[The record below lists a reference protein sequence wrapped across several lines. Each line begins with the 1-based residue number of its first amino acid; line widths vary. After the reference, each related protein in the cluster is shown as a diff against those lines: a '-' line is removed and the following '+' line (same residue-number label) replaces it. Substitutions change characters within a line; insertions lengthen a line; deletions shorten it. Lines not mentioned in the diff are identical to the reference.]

1 MTMKQNYQNDKEIGI
16 ASQLVLASAS
26 PRRRELLAQ
35 IGLSPTV
42 MVADIDET
50 PQKREKPQPYALR
63 MASEK
68 VLKVRD
74 QNAET
79 VNHFVL
85 AGDTVVACGQ
95 RILPKTEDE
104 ASARACLAL
113 LSGRRHRVYG
123 GIALISPNGNL
134 RTRLVTSTVRFR
146 MLGQND
152 IDSYIATGEWHG
164 KAGGYAI
171 QGIAALFVQQISG
184 SYSNIVGFSLF
195 DVAAMLGGQGF
206 DVLQIPDMA

>member
-1 MTMKQNYQNDKEIGI
+1 MTLKQNYQNDKQIGI

-35 IGLSPTV
+35 IGLSPTI

-146 MLGQND
+146 LLGQND
-152 IDSYIATGEWHG
+152 IDSYIATGEWQG

-206 DVLQIPDMA
+206 DVLQISDMT

>member
-1 MTMKQNYQNDKEIGI
+1 MSLKPNYQNDKEIGI

-195 DVAAMLGGQGF
+195 DVAAMLSGQGF
-206 DVLQIPDMA
+206 DLLQISDMT

>member
-146 MLGQND
+146 LLGQND
-152 IDSYIATGEWHG
+152 IDSYIATGEWQG

-206 DVLQIPDMA
+206 DVLQISDMT

>member
-1 MTMKQNYQNDKEIGI
+1 MTLKPNYQNDKEIGI

-35 IGLSPTV
+35 IGLSPTI

-146 MLGQND
+146 LLGQNN

-206 DVLQIPDMA
+206 DVLQISDMT

>member
-1 MTMKQNYQNDKEIGI
+1 MTLKPNYQNDKEIGI

-35 IGLSPTV
+35 IGLSPII

-206 DVLQIPDMA
+206 DVLQISDMT

>member
-1 MTMKQNYQNDKEIGI
+1 MTLKPNYQNDKEIGI

-35 IGLSPTV
+35 IGLSPTI

-146 MLGQND
+146 LLGQND
-152 IDSYIATGEWHG
+152 IDSYIATGEWQG

>member
-1 MTMKQNYQNDKEIGI
+1 MTTEQT
-16 ASQLVLASAS
+16 SQEHKKTGLDSSLVLASAS
-26 PRRRELLAQ
+26 PRRRELLGQ
-35 IGLSPTV
+35 IGLSPTI
-42 MVADIDET
+42 MIADIDEN
-50 PQKREKPQPYALR
+50 PQKHEKPQPYAVR

-74 QNAET
+74 QNADA
-79 VNHFVL
+79 VNKFIL

-104 ASARACLAL
+104 ASARTCLAL

-123 GIALISPNGNL
+123 GIALISPDGHL
-134 RTRLVTSTVRFR
+134 RTRLVTSMVRFR
-146 MLGQND
+146 TLTPDD
-152 IDSYIATGEWHG
+152 IDSYIATGEWQG

-171 QGIAALFVQQISG
+171 QGMAAIFVQQISG

-206 DVLQIPDMA
+206 DVMHMPDMI

>member
-1 MTMKQNYQNDKEIGI
+1 M
-16 ASQLVLASAS
+16 LASAS

-35 IGLSPTV
+35 IGLSPTI

-146 MLGQND
+146 LLGQND

-206 DVLQIPDMA
+206 DVLQISDMT

>member
-1 MTMKQNYQNDKEIGI
+1 M
-16 ASQLVLASAS
+16 LASAS

-206 DVLQIPDMA
+206 DVLQISDMT

>member
-35 IGLSPTV
+35 IGLSPTI

-206 DVLQIPDMA
+206 DVLQISDMT